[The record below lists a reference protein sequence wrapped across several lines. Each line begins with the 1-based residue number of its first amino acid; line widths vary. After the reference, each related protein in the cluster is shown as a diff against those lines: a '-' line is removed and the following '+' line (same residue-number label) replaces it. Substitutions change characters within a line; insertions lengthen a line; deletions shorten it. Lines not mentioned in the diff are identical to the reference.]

1 MGVEIERKFL
11 TRNDSWRTQVE
22 RSLPMRQGY
31 LHRADNSAIRVRIC
45 GDQAH
50 INIKKTQDGI
60 QRLEFEFDIP
70 LDDAE
75 DLLEKVAMAP
85 QIEKTRHELRFG
97 DHLWE
102 IDEFQGENAGL
113 VVAEIEL
120 NDPDELF
127 ERPEWLG
134 EEVSQDRRYFNSN
147 LILHPFKSW
156 Q

>member
-11 TRNDSWRTQVE
+11 TRNDSWRAKVE

-31 LHRADNSAIRVRIC
+31 LHRANDSAIRVRIC

-50 INIKKTQDGI
+50 INIKKTEDGI
-60 QRLEFEFDIP
+60 RRLEFEFDIP
-70 LDDAE
+70 MHEAE
-75 DLLEKVAMAP
+75 ELLEKVAMEP
-85 QIEKTRHELRFG
+85 QIQKTRHEMRFG

-102 IDEFQGENAGL
+102 IDEFHGDNAGL
-113 VVAEIEL
+113 IVAEIEL
-120 NDPDELF
+120 DDPDEPF

-147 LILHPFKSW
+147 LILHPFNTW